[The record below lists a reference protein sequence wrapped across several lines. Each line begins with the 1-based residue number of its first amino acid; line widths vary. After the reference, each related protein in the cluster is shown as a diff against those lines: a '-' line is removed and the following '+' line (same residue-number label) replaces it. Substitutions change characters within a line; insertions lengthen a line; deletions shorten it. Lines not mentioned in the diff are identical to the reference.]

1 MVSWRAGRLLAYGG
15 TWDERA
21 QRERG
26 AGLTIYGPG
35 ERPRHLLGTHMVDD
49 AYLNRE
55 LVYASLGDGSELP
68 HQGHAVVSLRSGRVV
83 ASSDEYLPY
92 LLLDDPD
99 TTC

>member
-1 MVSWRAGRLLAYGG
+1 
-15 TWDERA
+15 
-21 QRERG
+21 
-26 AGLTIYGPG
+26 
-35 ERPRHLLGTHMVDD
+35 MVDD
-49 AYLNRE
+49 AYLNGE
-55 LVYASLGDGSELP
+55 LVYASLGDGGELP